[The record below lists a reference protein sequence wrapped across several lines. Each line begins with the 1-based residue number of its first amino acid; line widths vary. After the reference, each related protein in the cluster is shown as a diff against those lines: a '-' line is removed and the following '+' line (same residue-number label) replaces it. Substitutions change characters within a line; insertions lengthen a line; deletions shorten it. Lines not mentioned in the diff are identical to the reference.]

1 MDPRTHAGVPEAEG
15 AGRRP
20 VAVSPQVDGT
30 DRRAGRRLP
39 AQRGTHVRTLWAD
52 LAERRP
58 TVAQFIMFSLLSTG
72 MTVLQLALMP
82 LFKWLLTMT
91 PLVDQTLRAFAVNVN
106 ADGSTFYLFDYAA
119 GPLPTG
125 GGGLAYFL
133 AVQVTLLIAQVINFF
148 LQRNVT
154 FKSDSNVWRAA
165 TWYVVA
171 YVLITLA
178 AAALQGFYK
187 APIYQW
193 MVERWGSTGEVGAD
207 LVTMIINA
215 LISVLVY
222 FPILKIIFKQAPG
235 TDGDPGPV
243 PRTGERVAAVAR

>member
-1 MDPRTHAGVPEAEG
+1 MR
-15 AGRRP
+15 
-20 VAVSPQVDGT
+20 SF
-30 DRRAGRRLP
+30 
-39 AQRGTHVRTLWAD
+39 WAD
-52 LAERRP
+52 LSERRP

-82 LFKWLLTMT
+82 LFKGIFNLT
-91 PLVDQTLRAFAVNVN
+91 PLVDQTFQALAVSTNT
-106 ADGSTFYLFDYAA
+106 DGSPFYLFDYAA
-119 GPLPTG
+119 GALPGG

-154 FKSDSNVWRAA
+154 FKSDTNIWRAA
-165 TWYVVA
+165 AWYFVA
-171 YVLITLA
+171 YVVITFA

-187 APIYQW
+187 EPIYQW

-215 LISVLVY
+215 LISVVVY
-222 FPILKIIFKQAPG
+222 FPILKIIFRQMPG
-235 TDGDPGPV
+235 TDGGAGAGPADV
-243 PRTGERVAAVAR
+243 AVAPTEPLAEAAR

>member
-1 MDPRTHAGVPEAEG
+1 MRTF
-15 AGRRP
+15 
-20 VAVSPQVDGT
+20 
-30 DRRAGRRLP
+30 
-39 AQRGTHVRTLWAD
+39 WAD
-52 LAERRP
+52 LSERRP

-82 LFKWLLTMT
+82 LFKGVFTRT
-91 PLVDQTLRAFAVNVN
+91 SLVDQTFQAFAVNVN
-106 ADGSTFYLFDYAA
+106 ADGSPFYLFDYAA
-119 GPLPTG
+119 GALPAG

-133 AVQVTLLIAQVINFF
+133 AVQLTLLVAQVINFF

-154 FKSDSNVWRAA
+154 FKSDTNIWRAA
-165 TWYVVA
+165 AWYFVA
-171 YVLITLA
+171 YVLITFA

-222 FPILKIIFKQAPG
+222 FPILKIIFRQAPG
-235 TDGDPGPV
+235 TDGVPGPGPTVAV
-243 PRTGERVAAVAR
+243 PVTEVAR